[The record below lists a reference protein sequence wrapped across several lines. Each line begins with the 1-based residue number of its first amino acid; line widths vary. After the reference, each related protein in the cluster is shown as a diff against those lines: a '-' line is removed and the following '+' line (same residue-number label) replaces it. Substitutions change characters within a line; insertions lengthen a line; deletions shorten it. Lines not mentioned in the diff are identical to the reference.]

1 MQRLI
6 TLIAV
11 LVAAL
16 ALAACGSDSDSGSDG
31 GGAGTTDPAKVKGTV
46 RVIMEEV
53 PDTDVVQQMLPEFKK
68 AYPNVELAVEALPYD
83 QMRDRIVSS
92 FLASKPTYDLI
103 IVDNPWMYD
112 FVQGGFLEPLDER
125 IEATEGFDFEDYSE
139 PLRKI
144 ATVDGKTYG
153 VPFYNY
159 ALSLVYRKDLYE
171 QAGLEPPTSLDEL
184 KAAAAKLESGKRA
197 GIAMQP
203 QKGYKIFEEWANY
216 LFAAGG
222 SIQDDD
228 NKVTLDSP
236 EAREALQA
244 YIDIYKESAPK
255 NSLNW
260 AFDEAIRAVS
270 SDRAAQLLNYNW
282 MLPTLN
288 KEKDR
293 YAIAEV
299 PGGKAVLGAWYW
311 GIPAN
316 SATKDAAWSFVSWVG
331 AKEREAERVIKGGAP
346 VRDSVLDDEKVWEQ
360 GFGKEYY
367 TTVKAA
373 LEDAAPLANGKNAEE
388 MINVVGE
395 ELNAAVAGQKSVDEA
410 ISAAAKRAQE
420 TLDK

>member
-11 LVAAL
+11 LAAAL
-16 ALAACGSDSDSGSDG
+16 ALAACGSDPDGASGGD
-31 GGAGTTDPAKVKGTV
+31 AGTTDPAKVKGTV

-53 PDTDVVQQMLPEFKK
+53 PDTDVVQQMLPAFKQ
-68 AYPNVELAVEALPYD
+68 AYPDVEIKVEALPYD

-103 IVDNPWMYD
+103 VVDNPWMYD
-112 FVQGGFLEPLDER
+112 FVQGGFLEPLDAR
-125 IEATEGFDFEDYSE
+125 IEAAEGFEFEDYSE
-139 PLRKI
+139 PLRTI

-159 ALSLVYRKDLYE
+159 ALALVYRKDLYE
-171 QAGLEPPTSLDEL
+171 QAGLQPPTTLEEL
-184 KAAAAKLESGKRA
+184 KAAAAKLTSGKRA

-222 SIQDDD
+222 SIQDDSG
-228 NKVTLDSP
+228 KVTLDSP

-244 YIDIYKESAPK
+244 YIDIYKESAPE

-260 AFDEAIRAVS
+260 AFDESIRAVS
-270 SDRAAQLLNYNW
+270 SDRAAQLLSYNW

-288 KEKDR
+288 KEQDR

-316 SATKDAAWSFVSWVG
+316 SATKDAAWAFVAWIG
-331 AKEREAERVIKGGAP
+331 AKERETERVVKGGAP
-346 VRDSVLDDEKVWEQ
+346 VRSSVLDDEQVWEQ
-360 GFGKEYY
+360 GFGEDYY
-367 TTVKAA
+367 KTVKSA

-388 MINVVGE
+388 MITVVGE

>member
-1 MQRLI
+1 VQRLI

-11 LVAAL
+11 VTAAL
-16 ALAACGSDSDSGSDG
+16 FIAACGSGSDSESGGS
-31 GGAGTTDPAKVKGTV
+31 AGTTDPAKVSGTV

-53 PDTDVVQQMLPEFKK
+53 PDTDVVQAMLPEFKK
-68 AYPNVELAVEALPYD
+68 AYPNVELEVEALPYD

-92 FLASKPTYDLI
+92 FLASEPTYDLI
-103 IVDNPWMYD
+103 VVDNPWMFD
-112 FVQGGFLEPLDER
+112 FVQGGFLEPLDAR
-125 IEATEGFDFEDYSE
+125 IEAAEGFDFEDYSE
-139 PLRKI
+139 PLRAI
-144 ATVDGKTYG
+144 AEVDGKTYG

-159 ALSLVYRKDLYE
+159 ALALVYRRDLYE
-171 QAGLEPPTSLDEL
+171 QAGVQPPTSLEEL
-184 KAAAAKLESGKRA
+184 KTVAAELDEGDRA

-222 SIQDDD
+222 SIQDE
-228 NKVTLDSP
+228 NGKVTLDSP

-244 YIDIYKESAPK
+244 YIDIYKASAPE

-270 SDRAAQLLNYNW
+270 SGRAAQLLNYNW

-288 KEKDR
+288 KERDR

-316 SATKDAAWSFVSWVG
+316 SATKDAAWSFVSWIG
-331 AKEREAERVIKGGAP
+331 AKERETQRVIRGGAP
-346 VRDSVLDDEKVWEQ
+346 VRASVLDDREVWEQ
-360 GFGKEYY
+360 GFGEDYY
-367 TTVKAA
+367 KTVKAA
-373 LEDAAPLANGKNAEE
+373 LEDAAPLADGKNAEE
-388 MINVVGE
+388 MITVVGE

-410 ISAAAKRAQE
+410 ISTAARRAQE